1 MFFERKVLSLVEQ
14 SSIFALDI
22 GTRSVVGIILK
33 EHENGYE
40 IIDIEFK
47 EHGNRA
53 MLDGQIHDVLA
64 VSKLVNEIK
73 EILEAR
79 HGVLHKVCV
88 AAAGRALKTKRA
100 KVSIG
105 IASKPIINKQD
116 ILHLELTA
124 VQQAQN
130 ELAKE
135 NMNVNSAHYYCVG
148 YSVLRYLLD
157 DEEIGS
163 LVDQQGEVASVEVIA
178 TFLPKVVVESLIAA
192 LHRADLEMDAL
203 TLEPIAAINVLIPPS
218 MRRLNVA
225 LVDIGAGTSDI
236 AITDEGTVIAYGMV
250 PIAGDEITEAISDQ
264 YLLDFPLAE
273 KAKRD
278 LSESNNIT
286 ITDILGFETE
296 VPKEEVIQNIM
307 GSLDKLTTAIS
318 DEILTLNN
326 NKSPKAI
333 MLVGGG
339 SLTPELPGLLAKKL
353 NLPDNRVAI
362 RGIDAIQNLEFAKH
376 ISKGPELVTPIGIAI
391 AARKNPIQYI
401 TVTVNDRT
409 VRLFDM
415 KKLTVGDCLLAS
427 GIELNKLYGKPGM
440 AMIITV
446 NNRDITVPGIHG
458 GPPTITKNG
467 QNTAL
472 DDNTV
477 VDGDHIVVE
486 KGMDGQA
493 AKIKIKDLIEVK
505 SSLQISLN
513 DRPIQIEMEIYKN
526 GQKVTIEEDLMDHD
540 TIETVY
546 PKTIQEL
553 FGRLNLQ
560 PLTEPF
566 HIYLNRTKVS
576 LPKFTTKFFK
586 NGLETKLSSP
596 IQDKDKITIKKE
608 SQPKLIDLLDE
619 KGLSLSY
626 QIPIIFNEEQIKLQK
641 NVMEVYRNG
650 ELLQEESLLFV
661 GDDIQIVE
669 KSIEPFIFQDI
680 FRYVKIQLPP
690 VQSGNF
696 TLLRNGKNATFYD
709 KLAPGDELVI
719 QWPN

>member
-1 MFFERKVLSLVEQ
+1 MLSLDEQ
-14 SSIFALDI
+14 SPIFALDI

-33 EHENGYE
+33 ERENGYE

-53 MLDGQIHDVLA
+53 MLDGQIHDVLS
-64 VSKLVNEIK
+64 VSKLVKEIK
-73 EILEAR
+73 EILETR
-79 HGVLHKVCV
+79 HGALQKVCV

-105 IASKPIINKQD
+105 IAGKPIINKQD

-124 VQQAQN
+124 VQQAQK
-130 ELAKE
+130 ELATE
-135 NMNVNSAHYYCVG
+135 NINAHSAHYYCVG

-163 LVDQQGEVASVEVIA
+163 LVDQQGEVATVEVIA

-192 LHRADLEMDAL
+192 LNRANLEMDAL

-278 LSESNNIT
+278 LSTSTEIT

-326 NKSPKAI
+326 NKSPKAV

-362 RGIDAIQNLEFAKH
+362 RGIDAIQNLEFREH

-467 QNTAL
+467 QNTTL
-472 DDNTV
+472 DDDTV
-477 VDGDHIVVE
+477 ADGDRIVVE
-486 KGMDGQA
+486 KGKDGQA
-493 AKIKIKDLIEVK
+493 AETKIKDLIEVK
-505 SSLQISLN
+505 PSLQILLN
-513 DRPIQIEMEIYKN
+513 DRPIHVEMEIYKN
-526 GQKVTIEEDLMDHD
+526 GQKVAIEEALTDHD
-540 TIETVY
+540 IVETVY

-560 PLTEPF
+560 QLTEPF
-566 HIYLNRTKVS
+566 YINLNRTKVP
-576 LPKFTTKFFK
+576 LPKFTAKIYK
-586 NGLETKLSSP
+586 NGLETKLSST

-608 SQPKLIDLLDE
+608 NQPKLLELLNE
-619 KGLSLSY
+619 KGLTLYY
-626 QIPIIFNEEQIKLQK
+626 QIPVIFNGEQITLHK

-661 GDDIQIVE
+661 GDNIQSVE
-669 KSIEPFIFQDI
+669 KNIEPFIFQDI
-680 FRYVKIQLPP
+680 FRYVKIQLPS

-696 TLLRNGKNATFYD
+696 SLLRNGKSATFYD

-719 QWPN
+719 QWPAMSKQH